1 MMKPRSLSPLPT
13 RKRFTPKQLTVAGI
27 LTLALLLTLLALWP
41 LLRHWQQQRRLRNLN
56 VILITIDTLRADY
69 VGAYGAGRANTPT
82 LDALASE
89 GVRFNHCIAQTPLT
103 LPSHTSILS
112 ATYPLFH
119 RVRDNGAFR
128 VPQTLPLVSE
138 VLQKNNFDTAAF
150 IGAYVLHGKWGL
162 NRGFT
167 TYSDRFDMGRYGRI
181 MLQNEKRADEVLGD
195 TRRWLERRPAQKRFF
210 AWIHLYDPH
219 SPYSPPPPFDTRFPD
234 DPFRGEVE
242 YTDSELGKFFNFLKE
257 KGLYDNCLIIVTAD
271 HGEGLG
277 EHGEMEHGY
286 FLYESTV
293 HVPLIMRAPVPFNKS
308 AVTEIVQLVDL
319 APTIAD
325 ILGVQAP
332 AQWQGRSL
340 RPLLEGQPDS
350 WFNKAYSETY
360 YPRFHYGWSQLQA
373 LYHKQRKYILAPRDE
388 LYDLSRDPQ
397 ETRDRTMDSSRSDMR
412 GRLMAFVSLFSRGAL
427 SADSAHK
434 MTQQD
439 QQRLAALG
447 YLSGMV
453 QVNEQTPLADP
464 KDKLPIN
471 NALAKAVTLVSN
483 KNWQEAVDSLRR
495 IVAAEPELAD
505 GWSILGNAYLGL
517 RRQREA
523 LNAFRRALKLKPD
536 NNFLML
542 NIITTMTTLGEYE
555 AAATETAL
563 FLKIFPQDAAL
574 LEKMGNLRFLQNRP
588 DEALNYLRQA
598 YTIDPA
604 ASQSFNLAGEALIMK
619 KDYAAAETILRQ
631 GIRENPRAKN
641 THYLLAQVQESL
653 GRTDQALES
662 YRQEL
667 EINPEKYQAAVNLA
681 NYYKQAGQMDEAAR
695 YYRMAI
701 DNNGKLKLPRFHL
714 AEIMLKKGEN
724 MQEAVDLC
732 LKGIDVLPRDR
743 ETLFGYFVLTNLYA
757 ALGNAERCDFYTRA
771 GEKLIATLGL

>member
-1 MMKPRSLSPLPT
+1 MKPRPLSPLPIG
-13 RKRFTPKQLTVAGI
+13 KRFARRRLAIAGI
-27 LTLALLLTLLALWP
+27 LTLALLLAFLALWSP
-41 LLRHWQQQRRLRNLN
+41 LRHWQRQRRLRDLN

-69 VGAYGAGRANTPT
+69 VSAYGGNQANTPV

-89 GVRFNHCIAQTPLT
+89 GVRFDHCITQTPLT

-119 RVRDNGAFR
+119 HVRDNGAFR
-128 VPQTLPLVSE
+128 VPQALTLISE
-138 VLQKNNFDTAAF
+138 VLQARGMDTAAF
-150 IGAYVLHGKWGL
+150 IGAFVLHSKWGL
-162 NRGFT
+162 NQGFS
-167 TYSDRFDMGRYGRI
+167 TYSDRFDMGRYGKI

-195 TRRWLERRPAQKRFF
+195 ARRWLERRPAQKRFF

-219 SPYSPPPPFDTRFPD
+219 SPYSPPPPFNTRFPD
-234 DPFRGEVE
+234 DLYRGEVE
-242 YTDSELGKFFNFLKE
+242 YTDSELGKFINFLKE
-257 KGLYDNCLIIVTAD
+257 KGLYDNSLIIVAAD
-271 HGEGLG
+271 HGEGLR

-286 FLYESTV
+286 FLYEPTI
-293 HVPLIMRAPVPFNKS
+293 HVPLIMRAPVQFEKS
-308 AVTEIVQLVDL
+308 VVTEIVQLVDL
-319 APTIAD
+319 APTVLD
-325 ILGVQAP
+325 LLGIPAP

-340 RPLLEGQPDS
+340 RPLLEGKRGSGFKQ
-350 WFNKAYSETY
+350 AYSETF

-373 LYHKQRKYILAPRDE
+373 LYDKQRKYILAPRDE
-388 LYDLSRDPQ
+388 LYDLSLDPQ
-397 ETRDRTMDSSRSDMR
+397 ELHDRTMDSNRGEMR
-412 GRLMAFVSLFSRGAL
+412 GRLMAFVSLFSHGAL

-447 YLSGMV
+447 YLSGIV
-453 QVNEQTPLADP
+453 QVNEQAPLADP

-471 NALAKAVTLVSN
+471 NALAKAVTLVSE
-483 KNWQEAVDSLRR
+483 KNWQEVVDLLRP
-495 IVAAEPELAD
+495 IVAAEPKLAD

-523 LNAFRRALKLKPD
+523 LDAFRRALALKPD

-542 NIITTMTTLGEYE
+542 NILTTMTILGEYE
-555 AAATETAL
+555 AAATETEH
-563 FLKIFPQDAAL
+563 FLKIFPRDAAL
-574 LEKMGNLRFLQNRP
+574 LEKMGNIRFLQNRP
-588 DEALNYLRQA
+588 DEALIYLRQA

-619 KDYAAAETILRQ
+619 KDYTAAEEILRRGLQ
-631 GIRENPRAKN
+631 ENGRARN

-653 GRTDQALES
+653 GRTDQALEL

-667 EINPEKYQAAVNLA
+667 EIDPGKYEAAVNLA
-681 NYYKQAGQMDEAAR
+681 NYYKQAGRMDEAAR

-701 DNNGKLKLPRFHL
+701 DSNGMLKLPRFHL

-724 MQEAVDLC
+724 MQAAVDLC
-732 LKGIDVLPRDR
+732 LQGIDMPPRDR

-757 ALGNAERCDFYTRA
+757 ALGNAERRDFYTRQ
-771 GEKLIATLGL
+771 GEKLIATLGR